1 MIVRTKEQK
10 VQNEMKNQGETSRE
24 VGMMHQEGS
33 TRALVSSVIERGTL
47 VSNWVAGGSNE
58 FKTSITRGT

>member
-1 MIVRTKEQK
+1 MIIRTKEQK

-47 VSNWVAGGSNE
+47 VSKLGGRWVQ
-58 FKTSITRGT
+58 